1 MSGEVLRIASNKFVD
16 QTKGIL
22 EDLFKRNVYSDV
34 TLVTEDE
41 KILKAHRFIL
51 EGNSPVFKTIF
62 GQTNVDNQTV
72 FLRGV
77 SHDIMSRILQFCYM
91 GYVEIHHEKIWD
103 FFAVAV
109 DLKVN
114 KLCEMTE
121 DVLKKSGRKEKP
133 APIEA
138 SKDDQEEPS
147 VDPLAAAPDDIR
159 LLEDDASVAL
169 LDEGDKKMVE
179 EATEFLA
186 NVQKQVVKVKKE
198 PRVKKEPTTSTD
210 SLKCEECGQVFTF
223 IGNLRRHNMS
233 VHQGVKYG
241 CDECDYKATQ
251 STDIKRHKAFK
262 HEGVRFDCSM
272 CDYKATT
279 KGSLKVHFEAKHQ
292 GIKYPCS
299 ECEHKATT
307 MASLNLHVK
316 SKHSDV
322 QLQCEFCDFKC
333 KSKLTLKSHKKK
345 SHTYGV
351 MQF

>member
-1 MSGEVLRIASNKFVD
+1 MSAEVLRIASNKFVD

-22 EDLFKRNVYSDV
+22 EDLFKRSLYSDV
-34 TLVTEDE
+34 TLVTEDQ
-41 KILKAHRFIL
+41 KTLKAHRFIL

-62 GQTNVDNQTV
+62 DQANVDNQTV
-72 FLRGV
+72 FLRGIK
-77 SHDIMSRILQFCYM
+77 HDIMSQILQFCYM

-121 DVLKKSGRKEKP
+121 DVLKKSGRNEKP
-133 APIEA
+133 VTSTEKAP
-138 SKDDQEEPS
+138 D
-147 VDPLAAAPDDIR
+147 VDPLGISNDVR
-159 LLEDDASVAL
+159 LLEEDTSVA

-179 EATEFLA
+179 EATEFLT
-186 NVQKQVVKVKKE
+186 NVQNQVAKVKKE
-198 PRVKKEPTTSTD
+198 PRVKKEPTNSTD
-210 SLKCEECGQVFTF
+210 ALKCEECGQVFTF

-272 CDYKATT
+272 CEYKATT

-299 ECEHKATT
+299 ECEYKATT
-307 MASLNLHVK
+307 MASLNMHVQ
-316 SKHSDV
+316 SRHSDI